1 MSDRKNVNK
10 YYPPDFDPSKGS
22 LNTQQGQHVLRK
34 RANKLSEGILVIRF
48 EMPFNCW
55 CLGCSAHI
63 GKGVRYNAEKS
74 AAGKYFS
81 TTIWNFRMKCHL
93 CNHPF
98 LIRTDPKTAQ
108 YLCVEGL
115 RAKDESFSAADN
127 HTIELLDAEEKA
139 RMRTDALF
147 ATEHGEKD
155 KSAAASEHKRLGEL
169 FGVQERMGDDF
180 AMNQRLRAT
189 FRNRKQAEAAAV
201 QEGAARG
208 IAFPLLPASS
218 EDGDVSSAVEFGS
231 RDRQETE
238 RRQQLKRMRIE
249 QGNIFGSAH
258 TAAAAASS
266 VAAASSGSV
275 AAASSSSSS
284 SESLRARAI
293 QRALDKGINVH
304 SFVPLSHA
312 PAALYSSRPPSLLA
326 SPSMPQLVRVAP
338 QSASS
343 AVPAAAAAA
352 TDPGSGKSKRKR
364 SSPSSSNHASA
375 TQTSAAPPTEAHC
388 AAEPAA
394 GVLGLAAYDSD

>member
-55 CLGCSAHI
+55 CLKCKAHI

-93 CNHPF
+93 CNNPF
-98 LIRTDPKTAQ
+98 LVRTDPKTAQ
-108 YLCVEGL
+108 YLCIEGL

-127 HTIELLDAEEKA
+127 HTIELLDADEKA

-155 KSAAASEHKRLGEL
+155 KTAAASEHQRLGAL

-180 AMNQRLRAT
+180 AMNQRVRAK
-189 FRNRKQAEAAAV
+189 FRTRKQEEAEAV
-201 QEGAARG
+201 KEGAARG
-208 IAFPLLPASS
+208 IAFPLLPAST
-218 EDGDVSSAVEFGS
+218 EDGDVSAGVEFGS
-231 RDRQETE
+231 RDPQDTE

-249 QGNIFGSAH
+249 QENIFGKTH
-258 TAAAAASS
+258 TAAAASTTE
-266 VAAASSGSV
+266 AAASSGGS
-275 AAASSSSSS
+275 AAATSSSS
-284 SESLRARAI
+284 SLRARAI
-293 QRALDKGINVH
+293 QRAIDQGINVH
-304 SFVPLSHA
+304 SFVPLAHA
-312 PAALYSSRPPSLLA
+312 PAALYSSRPASILA

-338 QSASS
+338 QSQSPAPS
-343 AVPAAAAAA
+343 AVAAASGSAALN
-352 TDPGSGKSKRKR
+352 SSHSKRKR
-364 SSPSSSNHASA
+364 PSSSNSAAASA
-375 TQTSAAPPTEAHC
+375 SNDSVAALP
-388 AAEPAA
+388 AADFAPDPAA